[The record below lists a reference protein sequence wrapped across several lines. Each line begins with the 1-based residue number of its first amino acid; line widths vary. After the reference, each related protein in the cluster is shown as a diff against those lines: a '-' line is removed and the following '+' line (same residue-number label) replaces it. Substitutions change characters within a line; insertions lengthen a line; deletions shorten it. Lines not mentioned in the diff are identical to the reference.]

1 MVTPQGIMM
10 VLVGAIACFMGYSM
24 FRSMLPLWGFILG
37 GFIAMTIVPNFINV
51 PASQSLFWVIGFFAV
66 GGLIGALI
74 STPLYYVIIF
84 LSGAGLGALLGI
96 VSGAFIDMGGITS
109 FRDIQNIQNMSI
121 TFPPQVTSMTQL
133 VLIIIFGGILGFM
146 ALSFQKFMITASS
159 AFLGAAALVGGL
171 SVVITNSMPDVSSNL
186 LLMLGWMI
194 LGMLGIL
201 VQFRVLGDEV

>member
-10 VLVGAIACFMGYSM
+10 VLVGAMACFMGYSM

-51 PASQSLFWVIGFFAV
+51 PASQSLFWVIGIFAV

-96 VSGAFIDMGGITS
+96 ISGAFIDMGGITS

-146 ALSFQKFMITASS
+146 ALSFQQFMITASS